1 MKNKKY
7 KQIVKFIIEYI
18 EKNLEIQQI
27 HKKRGRPAIYHT
39 KLILTALILKTFLK
53 LSFRDTQDLL
63 EDLFPNKP
71 IPDFSTLFYRFKN
84 LDKQLVENLIKD
96 LAEIIRQKMQVKEFH
111 TN

>member
-1 MKNKKY
+1 
-7 KQIVKFIIEYI
+7 IVKFIIEYI

-63 EDLFPNKP
+63 EDLFPDKP

-84 LDKQLVENLIKD
+84 LDKQLVSLRACMCLRGLQCITFWYYGIYTYF
-96 LAEIIRQKMQVKEFH
+96 LRFW
-111 TN
+111 